1 MTDHHPDNCA
11 CTDCAPC
18 PTCGL
23 PLVAWDYPVCMCAP
37 MPITDAEAGG
47 WPASVR
53 IPLHPSIDPH
63 SDAFDAWDR
72 RMAERRRAGG
82 MTMREAVAEAY
93 RWRDGRHASDAVV
106 RREARKLR
114 WVL

>member
-1 MTDHHPDNCA
+1 MTHHD
-11 CTDCAPC
+11 TC

-23 PLVAWDYPVCMCAP
+23 YRVAWDYPTCACAP

-53 IPLHPSIDPH
+53 IPLHRSIDPH
-63 SDAFDAWDR
+63 SDAREEWDR
-72 RMAERRRAGG
+72 RMADRRAAGG

-93 RWRDGRHASDAVV
+93 RWGPERASVEAVLF
-106 RREARKLR
+106 AAWALG
-114 WVL
+114 WVP